1 MPPPA
6 APKTSNGITST
17 DKADT
22 VVDLIPA
29 HQMDEFKAAIVEFKF
44 LPKTALLPT
53 LKKKFDRCTSA
64 QIKATLDHVAEKP
77 KKKGD
82 WQLKESA

>member
-1 MPPPA
+1 MPPPP
-6 APKTSNGITST
+6 APKTVNGSNTT
-17 DKADT
+17 DKPDP
-22 VVDLIPA
+22 VVDLVPA
-29 HQMDEFKAAIVEFKF
+29 HQMDEFKATIVEFKF
-44 LPKTALLPT
+44 LPKSALLPT
-53 LKKKFDRCTSA
+53 LKKKFDRCTSG